1 MKRVALVLHE
11 NGDIAPVDD
20 ESKHFERVEI
30 YEVDELSEQKL
41 TQPFD
46 PKADDFDLA
55 EAAAL
60 AGVTDVIGQHFEQ
73 KPFEALKARGI
84 HVWLEAPENK
94 AGTAL
99 EAWKAGQLPE
109 AKSGAHAVQLPEGG
123 RETKEGQHPRHAQRS
138 ARPDRG
144 VSSPAHGPKI

>member
-41 TQPFD
+41 SQHFD
-46 PKADDFDLA
+46 PKAADFDLA

-60 AGVTDVIGQHFEQ
+60 EGITDVIGQHFEQ
-73 KPFEALKARGI
+73 KCFEKLKARGI

-94 AGTAL
+94 AGVAL

-109 AKSGAHAVQLPEGG
+109 AKAGAHAVHGPEGR
-123 RETKEGQHPRHAQRS
+123 RETRQGHHPRHAQRGK
-138 ARPDRG
+138 RPDRG
-144 VSSPAHGPKI
+144 VSAPAHGPKI

>member
-1 MKRVALVLHE
+1 MKRIALVLHE

-20 ESKHFERVEI
+20 DARHFDRVEI
-30 YEVDELSEQKL
+30 YELDELSEHKVV
-41 TQPFD
+41 QPFD
-46 PKADDFDLA
+46 PKASDFDLA

-73 KPFEALKARGI
+73 QAFEKLKARGI

-94 AGTAL
+94 AGVAL
-99 EAWKAGQLPE
+99 EAWKAGELPE
-109 AKSGAHAVQLPEGG
+109 AKAGSHAVHGPEGG